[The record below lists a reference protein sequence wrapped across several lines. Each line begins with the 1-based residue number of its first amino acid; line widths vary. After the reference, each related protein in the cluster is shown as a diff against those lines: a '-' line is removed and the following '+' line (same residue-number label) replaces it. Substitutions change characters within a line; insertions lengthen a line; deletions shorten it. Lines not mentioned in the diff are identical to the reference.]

1 MLHALTA
8 LTSGYVLDL
17 ADDRAGVAIGFTP
30 SANQA
35 SFSYTCPAKQAE
47 WWGLEPNF
55 LPMSASASAYDSISQ
70 EALQIHVSNF
80 HSSCTGRRPH
90 LEPCVPQSP
99 AHAGPAGTQGNSFVK
114 CKYSGP
120 GGQIIVD
127 APPPF
132 LEWVELD
139 GLKVDQAVMIN
150 CTLPSTGDVEMLLKH
165 DGKTS
170 IAYMDVALIYQS
182 NATNAVEIAYVGPA
196 GGNKI
201 GITELATP
209 PAAPPAPHV
218 PPMPRNP
225 LIYGPGNLYLNEGHR
240 VHGMAYKD
248 LNEPLKHL
256 CWSNVRGD
264 RHASSYSSRP
274 WHYRCDGTG
283 KTVTLAKV
291 IYSNKEYIAGGYNRG
306 SWDGSKNDHYSDA
319 ESGIFVLT
327 SANQPINHRY
337 VFGGNDGSD
346 SSSHAVFRYWD
357 YGPSFGGT
365 GKLNSADWY
374 TSHTMQTGYNN
385 LGYSYKCRIG
395 NYGSNTCRSDM
406 FGSYSSWR
414 ISEIETWSENDP
426 STGKHAHLCAKSGS
440 YC

>member
-1 MLHALTA
+1 LFGLRSHLSCAQPPESWYHL
-8 LTSGYVLDL
+8 L
-17 ADDRAGVAIGFTP
+17 A
-30 SANQA
+30 
-35 SFSYTCPAKQAE
+35 
-47 WWGLEPNF
+47 
-55 LPMSASASAYDSISQ
+55 
-70 EALQIHVSNF
+70 
-80 HSSCTGRRPH
+80 
-90 LEPCVPQSP
+90 
-99 AHAGPAGTQGNSFVK
+99 
-114 CKYSGP
+114 
-120 GGQIIVD
+120 QIIVD

-150 CTLPSTGDVEMLLKH
+150 CTLPSTGEVEMLLKH

-170 IAYMDVALIYQS
+170 IAYMDVALIFQS
-182 NATNAVEIAYVGPA
+182 NATNAVEIAYVGRDPERPTSTPDQTPDTGVATACCASVAWIMLCFVPPILPSRVSAMTGSRRALTAA

-240 VHGMAYKD
+240 VHGMAYKG

-337 VFGGNDGSD
+337 VFGGEDGSD
-346 SSSHAVFRYWD
+346 SSSHAVFRNWE

-365 GKLNSADWY
+365 GQLSSADWY

-406 FGSYSSWR
+406 FGSYSSWQ

-426 STGKHAHLCAKSGS
+426 STGKHAHLCATSGS